1 MERLK
6 LVLQYFQSN
15 SESISNG
22 ICIVLALVSVKLYTS
37 FDFNC
42 PCLPQYNKLYSLGVM
57 IVPPFILFFLGVLVN
72 RHTGVMMDEWMRPEG
87 KRTKNPAVVK
97 YLFSAMLQRALLA
110 PMVWILVTLLDGKIF
125 ICAFSVSV
133 DPSLFSGM
141 SSHTLSVVESTDL
154 SPTSGLPN
162 NTHLDV
168 VKIMAKVPCKEDV
181 IFRNSSFRKAV
192 SRYVRCYS
200 QAIGWSILLF
210 LIMLGAMGRLI
221 KPCFDDHATFLQTR
235 YWSNYLDVEQK
246 LFDETCV
253 LHAREFAQK
262 CVVQFFEEMREGAT
276 LRFPHP
282 SQSWHSSE
290 VQQEEERLHGIT
302 KQEQVDQLLDKWF
315 HSKPELDITKI
326 SYRPRVCVTWEDSQG
341 KAICSDV

>member
-22 ICIVLALVSVKLYTS
+22 ICIILALVSVKLYTS

-57 IVPPFILFFLGVLVN
+57 IVPPIILFFLGVLVN
-72 RHTGVMMDEWMRPEG
+72 RHTGVMMDEWMRPTG
-87 KRTKNPAVVK
+87 NRSKNPAVVK

-125 ICAFSVSV
+125 ICAFSGSV
-133 DPSLFSGM
+133 DPALF
-141 SSHTLSVVESTDL
+141 
-154 SPTSGLPN
+154 SGLPN
-162 NTHLDV
+162 STGLEV
-168 VKIMAKVPCKEDV
+168 IKIMAKVPCKEDV

-192 SRYVRCYS
+192 SRYIRCYS
-200 QAIGWSILLF
+200 QAVGWSILLL
-210 LIMLGAMGRLI
+210 LIVLGAMGRLI
-221 KPCFDDHATFLQTR
+221 KPYFDDHATGLQTR

-253 LHAREFAQK
+253 LHARDFARK
-262 CVVQFFEEMREGAT
+262 CVVQFFEDMREDAI
-276 LRFPHP
+276 LRLPHP
-282 SQSWHSSE
+282 PFISNFQDEWE
-290 VQQEEERLHGIT
+290 DEEEERLHGVT
-302 KQEQVDQLLDKWF
+302 KQEQVDQLLNKWYY
-315 HSKPELDITKI
+315 SKPELDVTRIAH
-326 SYRPRVCVTWEDSQG
+326 RPRTCVTWKDRDG
-341 KAICSDV
+341 RTLYSDV

>member
-22 ICIVLALVSVKLYTS
+22 ICIILALVSVKLYTS

-57 IVPPFILFFLGVLVN
+57 IVPPIILFFLGVLVN
-72 RHTGVMMDEWMRPEG
+72 RHTGVMMDEWMRPIG
-87 KRTKNPAVVK
+87 NRSKNPAVVK

-133 DPSLFSGM
+133 DPTLF
-141 SSHTLSVVESTDL
+141 
-154 SPTSGLPN
+154 SGLPN
-162 NTHLDV
+162 NTGLDV
-168 VKIMAKVPCKEDV
+168 IKIMAKVPCKEDY
-181 IFRNSSFRKAV
+181 ILKNTSFRKAV

-200 QAIGWSILLF
+200 QAFGWSILLL
-210 LIMLGAMGRLI
+210 LIVLGTLARLI
-221 KPCFDDHATFLQTR
+221 KPYFDDHARALQTR

-253 LHAREFAQK
+253 LHARDFARK
-262 CVVQFFEEMREGAT
+262 CVVQFFEDMREDTIIT
-276 LRFPHP
+276 LSHP
-282 SQSWHSSE
+282 FFMTNTTEEWE
-290 VQQEEERLHGIT
+290 AEEEERLHGVT
-302 KQEQVDQLLDKWF
+302 KQEQVDQLLNKWYF
-315 HSKPELDITKI
+315 NKPELDVTRIAH
-326 SYRPRVCVTWEDSQG
+326 RPRTCVTWQDRDG
-341 KAICSDV
+341 KTLYSDV

>member
-22 ICIVLALVSVKLYTS
+22 ICIILALVSVKLYTS

-42 PCLPQYNKLYSLGVM
+42 PCLPQYNKIYSLGVM
-57 IVPPFILFFLGVLVN
+57 IVPPIILFFLGILVN
-72 RHTGVMMDEWMRPEG
+72 RHTGVMMDEWMRPVG
-87 KRTKNPAVVK
+87 NRSKNPAVVK

-133 DPSLFSGM
+133 DPALF
-141 SSHTLSVVESTDL
+141 T
-154 SPTSGLPN
+154 GLDI
-162 NTHLDV
+162 L
-168 VKIMAKVPCKEDV
+168 KIMAKVPCKEDV

-192 SRYVRCYS
+192 SRYVRCHS
-200 QAIGWSILLF
+200 QAVGWSILLF
-210 LIMLGAMGRLI
+210 LIALGALGRLI

-246 LFDETCV
+246 LFDETCI
-253 LHAREFAQK
+253 LHARDFARK
-262 CVVQFFEEMREGAT
+262 CVVQFFEDVREDSI
-276 LRFPHP
+276 LHLPHP
-282 SQSWHSSE
+282 VFITKFREEWE
-290 VQQEEERLHGIT
+290 DEEEQLHGIT
-302 KQEQVDQLLDKWF
+302 KQEQVDQLFQKWYYN
-315 HSKPELDITKI
+315 KPELDVTRIAH
-326 SYRPRVCVTWEDSQG
+326 RPRACGVGWLTLHRGHGARPHRLIKTC
-341 KAICSDV
+341 K